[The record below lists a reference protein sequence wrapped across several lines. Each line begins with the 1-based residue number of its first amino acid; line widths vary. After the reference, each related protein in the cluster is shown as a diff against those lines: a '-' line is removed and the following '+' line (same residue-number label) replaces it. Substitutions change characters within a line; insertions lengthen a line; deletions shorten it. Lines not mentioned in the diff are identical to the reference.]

1 MRALP
6 ESEPPLRDRA
16 ASVPLVERSGTAHPR
31 RRSVAALTV
40 AALAATGLAAL
51 GAVPA
56 SANPGN
62 GGWLGA
68 FSSTVGTVTD
78 VAVDSYTAHAFAG
91 LAGQV
96 KIVDEFS
103 GDVIGSVPLAGATK
117 PLLGVDATRALVW
130 ALDAG
135 QHKLYRID
143 ERTNT
148 VTGTAKVAGDVRDL
162 TVDHSSAT
170 VFVATGTDGTIVPV
184 NETTLAVGTPI
195 PVGGTLTRVDVDA
208 EAGTLYAIDAAAQ
221 KLAVVDEAS
230 STVSGK
236 VPLPAAPPSAL
247 TVDPA
252 HHKAYVGF
260 TSLSTLSV
268 VDGPALTASS
278 VTLPPFF
285 GAGVQ
290 ALGVDPTTQTV
301 IAFNNAQIVKID
313 TVTGTASIASNPIP
327 TVTAPHVGVDVF
339 TNTVAYGAG
348 DTVYANWE
356 PVSFLGSVS
365 GVVPAG
371 TSYSKQ
377 IVAWSVAGQGV
388 TFAVT
393 KGALPAGLSITG
405 SEIVG
410 TATTPGDY
418 TFDLTATDATLD
430 SVTQTYTLRVV
441 TVSRTSGSDRF
452 DTSVAVSKA
461 AYPDASAVGTVYVAN
476 GISFPDALSGG
487 PAAAQDSGPLLL
499 TAPTYL
505 PVSVHDEIARLHP
518 SKIVVVGGPAVV
530 SDAVFT
536 ALTKLTP
543 AKTDVTRVYGSD
555 RFGTSQAVI
564 KHSFKAAPIV
574 YVSTGLN
581 FPDSLSAGGAAGSL
595 HAPLLLVN
603 GNTTSVDAPTAAL
616 LQSLGTSKIVIIGG
630 SAVMSP
636 SLVADF
642 ARFGTVVHLAGSDRF
657 DSSQQVVE
665 SAFSTSSRVILANG
679 LNFPDALG
687 ASAWSGKSASP
698 LFITLANCV
707 PQRTLDD
714 TYFLGATKVSLVGG
728 ATVLNGSVL
737 ALESCADVFSV
748 IAPAY
753 PASAPVTGKKVTAF
767 GSGSAESGQPVAP
780 LLRVN
785 QGTERPTG
793 R

>member
-1 MRALP
+1 M
-6 ESEPPLRDRA
+6 RDRA
-16 ASVPLVERSGTAHPR
+16 ASVPVVERSGTAHPR
-31 RRSVAALTV
+31 RRTVAALTA

-62 GGWLGA
+62 GVWLGA

-103 GDVIGSVPLAGATK
+103 GDVIGSVPLSGATA

-148 VTGTAKVAGDVRDL
+148 VTGTATVAGDVRDL

-170 VFVATGTDGTIVPV
+170 VFVATGADGTLVPV

-195 PVGGTLTRVDVDA
+195 TVGGTLTRVEVDSQ
-208 EAGTLYAIDAAAQ
+208 AGTLYALDAVGQ
-221 KLAVVDEAS
+221 KVAVVDEAS
-230 STVSGK
+230 STVSGT
-236 VPLPAAPPSAL
+236 VNLPAAPSAL

-252 HHKAYVGF
+252 HHNAYVGF
-260 TSLSTLSV
+260 ASLSTLSV
-268 VDGPALTASS
+268 VHGPDHTAASP
-278 VTLPPFF
+278 VTLPSSF

-301 IAFNNAQIVKID
+301 IALNNAQIAQVD
-313 TVTGTASIASNPIP
+313 TVTGTATTATNPIP
-327 TVTAPHVGVDVF
+327 TATAPHVGVDVF
-339 TNTVAYGAG
+339 TNTVAFGAG
-348 DTVYANWE
+348 ASVYGYWE

-371 TSYSKQ
+371 TSYSKE
-377 IVAWSVAGQGV
+377 IAAWSWSGEAL
-388 TFAVT
+388 TFSVT
-393 KGALPAGLSITG
+393 KGTLPTGLTIAGDT
-405 SEIVG
+405 IVG

-418 TFDLTATDATLD
+418 TFDLTATDTYKD

-505 PVSVHDEIARLHP
+505 PASVSAEITRLHP
-518 SKIVVVGGPAVV
+518 AHIVVVGGPAVV
-530 SDAVFT
+530 GSAVFN
-536 ALTKLTP
+536 ALKGLSP
-543 AKTDVTRVYGSD
+543 DVQRVYGSD

-564 KHSFKAAPIV
+564 KHSFKTAPIV

-642 ARFGTVVHLAGSDRF
+642 AKYGTVVHLAGSDRF

-665 SAFSTSSRVILANG
+665 TAFITSSRVILANG

-687 ASAWSGKSASP
+687 ASAWSGKTASP
-698 LFITLANCV
+698 LFITLPNCV

-714 TYFLGATKVSLVGG
+714 TYFLGATKISLVGG
-728 ATVLNGSVL
+728 ATVLHGSVA

-767 GSGSAESGQPVAP
+767 GSGAAESGQPVGP